1 MKPHLVFLIFLFFSF
16 TAFAQKN
23 CGFVPDT
30 IKILND
36 KNVDL
41 FLQRLKTDKFEIC
54 TSKKQIPQHITK
66 ILKCLNNGEF
76 SISEL
81 NGEYQDS
88 DIIEDEN
95 IPSRGLIFLAKNEN
109 TLIIC
114 YGLSSGP
121 GISSKILLIDYD
133 KKGINDLWVG
143 TTAWT
148 RKLETIEGT
157 FSFVTALIKQ
167 NKVFKSNYLYF

>member
-1 MKPHLVFLIFLFFSF
+1 MKPHSYFLICLFFSF

-30 IKILND
+30 TKILND

-41 FLQRLKTDKFEIC
+41 FLQKLKTDKFEIC
-54 TSKKQIPQHITK
+54 TSKKQIPKHIIK

-81 NGEYQDS
+81 HGEYQDS
-88 DIIEDEN
+88 DVMEDKT
-95 IPSRGLIFLAKNEN
+95 ISSRGLMFLAKNER
-109 TLIIC
+109 TLVIY
-114 YGLSSGP
+114 YGLSNGP

-133 KKGINDLWVG
+133 KNGINDLWLGTSGG
-143 TTAWT
+143 TTEL
-148 RKLETIEGT
+148 RSIEDT
-157 FSFVTALIKQ
+157 LSFVTTLIER
-167 NKVFKSNYLYF
+167 NKVVRGNYLYF